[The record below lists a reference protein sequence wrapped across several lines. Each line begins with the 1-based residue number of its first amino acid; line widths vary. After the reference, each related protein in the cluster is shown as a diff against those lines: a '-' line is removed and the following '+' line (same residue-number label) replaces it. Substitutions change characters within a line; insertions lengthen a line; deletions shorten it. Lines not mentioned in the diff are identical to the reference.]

1 MASSEEFAP
10 QGFAQLIGTA
20 WVSFDPDEARAT
32 IEVREDHL
40 QPYGV
45 VHGGVYAS
53 LAESL
58 TSAATNAA
66 VKDDDMVAMGMA
78 NNTSFL
84 RPIREGRIEAVAR
97 PRSRGKTTW
106 VWDVEIVDSEGR
118 VCALSR
124 MTIAV
129 RPLRR

>member
-10 QGFAQLIGTA
+10 QGFAELIGTE

-40 QPYGV
+40 QPYGI

-106 VWDVEIVDSEGR
+106 VWDVEILDSEGR

-129 RPLRR
+129 RPLRS

>member
-10 QGFAQLIGTA
+10 QGFAELIGA
-20 WVSFDPDEARAT
+20 EWVSFGPDEARAT

-58 TSAATNAA
+58 TSAATYAA
-66 VKDDDMVAMGMA
+66 VKDDDMVAVGMA

-106 VWDVEIVDSEGR
+106 VWDVEILDSEGR

-129 RPLRR
+129 RPLRS